1 MQQKIFRNIQPNDEF
16 QVVKTGE
23 YFKVI
28 ERSTYYC
35 GNCECKPLQPCNK
48 FKEMSSIVVI
58 SNKGKWSFSLK
69 EINAKFDNNDL
80 RWI

>member
-35 GNCECKPLQPCNK
+35 GDIKQRKME
-48 FKEMSSIVVI
+48 F
-58 SNKGKWSFSLK
+58 FT
-69 EINAKFDNNDL
+69 
-80 RWI
+80 

>member
-1 MQQKIFRNIQPNDEF
+1 MQQKIFRNIQPNDDF

-35 GNCECKPLQPCNK
+35 KKCKCKPLQPCET
-48 FKEMSSIVVI
+48 FKEKTSVVVK

-69 EINAKFDNNDL
+69 EINTKFDNNDL
-80 RWI
+80 KWI